1 LTVAAMLV
9 YSLQPLPL
17 MLAGALAGIG
27 SRLRPLQRLKERVNA
42 GSKCAQP

>member
-1 LTVAAMLV
+1 MLV